1 MHPEQRIIGC
11 AYTLPCPGE
20 CKASA
25 KISLQYMCD
34 SKMKYIQN
42 QFGAIGRVEKE
53 GGWSVLIMAASNVL

>member
-1 MHPEQRIIGC
+1 MHPEQGIIGC

-25 KISLQYMCD
+25 KFSLQYMCD

-42 QFGAIGRVEKE
+42 EFGAIGRVEKE
-53 GGWSVLIMAASNVL
+53 GG